1 MTLVADR
8 FVETPG
14 GRVIDLATGADVMLT
29 MSSAGGPTDQLRWA
43 ARCDWFQRLFQ
54 PALARLLDYGPI
66 GETRRFEAWQ
76 CGLSQSGGSAKDASR
91 TACSAAAFLRACG
104 LTASEN
110 GAAMRVAD
118 TADRDSPARLVAI
131 PGAEDGY
138 PCEAPVS
145 LERGFPLE
153 NCGIVCVERRAV
165 AAAAELFEVHGA
177 VPLQAQVLCLWGPE
191 GSGKTTAL
199 LDLARIARRN
209 GFVPISARLL
219 GLPLGAVCTG
229 RAAFLIDDDGAT
241 WRRGLVDAAI
251 RSPQA
256 HVVVFTSCEKI
267 RPAHRARGWSG
278 WRRPR
283 WPRRSGLRTWPS
295 TVAFA
300 GLRSALTACRG
311 DSCGSS

>member
-14 GRVIDLATGADVMLT
+14 GRVIDLATGADVVLT

-91 TACSAAAFLRACG
+91 TACSAAAFLRACC

-138 PCEAPVS
+138 TCEAPVS

-219 GLPLGAVCTG
+219 DRPLARSARAAPRSSSMTTG
-229 RAAFLIDDDGAT
+229 RRGAADLST
-241 WRRGLVDAAI
+241 RRFA
-251 RSPQA
+251 RRRRMSSCSPRA
-256 HVVVFTSCEKI
+256 KI

-311 DSCGSS
+311 DSCGNS